1 MEIQPKTDPGMTM
14 KMNRRTLLRATG
26 VAMGLPVLESFGASS
41 AQKSPRRM
49 LAINQDLGFIPKL
62 FFPKGEGRNYELSN
76 YLEKIAGHRDQ
87 FTVFSGL
94 SHPGV
99 DGGHRADKS
108 FLTAAPH
115 PGRASFRNTISL
127 DQLIA
132 NEVGHETRFRSL
144 SLGINDVRSLSYTQ
158 AGVEIPTIKSATE
171 LYRKMFLQ
179 GDQKAMAEQVER
191 LKRRGSI
198 LDVVMGQTQDLNRRV
213 SGNDR
218 ERIDQ
223 FQTAVRSLEKRLAE
237 AQAWETRPKP
247 KVDEGMPD
255 YPTDKKQ
262 FFEMIRMMNDMSRL
276 AFQTDSTRVVTLF
289 LGSVRTP
296 GVHLRDGRLIGGYH
310 NISHHGKDEAKLK
323 QLAEIEV
330 GQMELLGE
338 LLQDLKEVEEADGT
352 LLDHTMVLYG
362 CHMGDANIHN
372 NKNLPILLAGG
383 GFQHGQH
390 LKFNDQI
397 NTPLCNVFVSMLQ
410 KMGLEVDKFASSTGT
425 LTGLS

>member
-1 MEIQPKTDPGMTM
+1 MKT
-14 KMNRRTLLRATG
+14 NRRTFLRAAG
-26 VAMGLPVLESFGASS
+26 ASLALPVLESFGAASS
-41 AQKSPRRM
+41 SQSSPRRM
-49 LAINQDLGFIPKL
+49 IAINQDLGFIPKL

-144 SLGINDVRSLSYTQ
+144 SLGINDTRSLSYTQ
-158 AGVEIPTIKSATE
+158 AGVEIPTIKSASE
-171 LYRKMFLQ
+171 LYKKMFLQ
-179 GDQKAMAEQVER
+179 GDQKAMAVQVER

-213 SGNDR
+213 SGSDR

-223 FQTAVRSLEKRLAE
+223 FQTAVRSLEKRMTE
-237 AQAWETRPKP
+237 AQAWEARPKP
-247 KVDEGMPD
+247 KVEEDMPD
-255 YPTDKKQ
+255 YPSDKKQ

-276 AFQTDSTRVVTLF
+276 AFQTDSTRVITLF

-296 GVHLRDGRLIGGYH
+296 GVHLRDGRTIGGYH
-310 NISHHGKDEAKLK
+310 NISHHGKDEQKLK

-330 GQMELLGE
+330 GQMELLRD
-338 LLQDLKEVEEADGT
+338 LIQDLKDVEEADGT
-352 LLDHTMVLYG
+352 LLDNTMVLYG

-390 LKFNDQI
+390 LAFNNQH

-410 KMGLEVDKFASSTGT
+410 KMGLETDKFGSSTGT
-425 LTGLS
+425 LTGLV

>member
-1 MEIQPKTDPGMTM
+1 MKT
-14 KMNRRTLLRATG
+14 NRRTFLRAAGITL
-26 VAMGLPVLESFGASS
+26 GLPVLESFGAT
-41 AQKSPRRM
+41 APDKISPRRM
-49 LAINQDLGFIPKL
+49 IAINQDLGFIPKL
-62 FFPKGEGRNYELSN
+62 FFPKGEGRNYEPSN
-76 YLEKIAGHRDQ
+76 YLEKIAAHRDQ

-144 SLGINDVRSLSYTQ
+144 SLSINDPRSLSYTQ
-158 AGVEIPTIKSATE
+158 AGVEIPTIKSASE
-171 LYRKMFLQ
+171 LYKKMFLQ
-179 GDQKAMAEQVER
+179 GDQKAMREQVER

-198 LDVVMGQTQDLNRRV
+198 LDVVIGQTSDLNKRV
-213 SGNDR
+213 SGSDR

-223 FQTAVRSLEKRLAE
+223 FQTAVRSLEQRMTE
-237 AQAWETRPKP
+237 AQAWERLPKP
-247 KVDEGMPD
+247 KAEEEMPD
-255 YPTDKKQ
+255 YPSDKKQ

-276 AFQTDSTRVVTLF
+276 ALQTDSTRVITLF

-296 GVHLRDGRLIGGYH
+296 GVNLDDGRSIGGYH
-310 NISHHGKDEAKLK
+310 NISHHGKDENKLK

-330 GQMELLGE
+330 GQMELLND
-338 LLQDLKEVEEADGT
+338 LLQDLKDIEEADGT
-352 LLDHTMVLYG
+352 LLDHTMLLYG

-372 NKNLPILLAGG
+372 NVNLPVILAGG

-397 NTPLCNVFVSMLQ
+397 NSPLCNVFVSMLQ
-410 KMGLEVDKFASSTGT
+410 KMGLENDRFASSTGT